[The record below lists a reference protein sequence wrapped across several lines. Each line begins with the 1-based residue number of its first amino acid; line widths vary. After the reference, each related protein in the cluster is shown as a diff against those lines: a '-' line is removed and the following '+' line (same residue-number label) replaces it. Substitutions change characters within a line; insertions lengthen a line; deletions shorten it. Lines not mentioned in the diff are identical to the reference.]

1 MVLVAVVDAAL
12 ANIDERWIGLPIGV
26 FVALGVAAHE
36 GQRGLSSELF
46 CGMRALWV
54 FYDLTCKTP
63 DRAGGSPLTRS
74 GGFCA
79 SQGLLALRKLYIFNF
94 IPFHS

>member
-46 CGMRALWV
+46 LWDAGAL
-54 FYDLTCKTP
+54 
-63 DRAGGSPLTRS
+63 
-74 GGFCA
+74 
-79 SQGLLALRKLYIFNF
+79 GLLRFDLQDA
-94 IPFHS
+94 

>member
-26 FVALGVAAHE
+26 FVALDAAAHG
-36 GQRGLSSELF
+36 GQRGLNSELF
-46 CGMRALWV
+46 LWMRALWV

-63 DRAGGSPLTRS
+63 LRAGGSPL
-74 GGFCA
+74 A
-79 SQGLLALRKLYIFNF
+79 SSAGLLRVTGAPRVT
-94 IPFHS
+94 

>member
-36 GQRGLSSELF
+36 GHRGLSSELF
-46 CGMRALWV
+46 LWDAGAL
-54 FYDLTCKTP
+54 
-63 DRAGGSPLTRS
+63 
-74 GGFCA
+74 
-79 SQGLLALRKLYIFNF
+79 GLLRFDLQDA
-94 IPFHS
+94 